1 MSENKGNKSLFLYTA
16 LIFFAAIVIVII
28 SFFSQIN
35 LEKKHNE
42 YVGEEAAKSIS
53 EKTAQLS
60 EENLILLETTKNLNN
75 QNTQLAEDKKELE
88 EKISELEKV
97 IKTNDE
103 LYRIF
108 ILTEDEKIDAAKEAF
123 GKIDANTVSGG
134 QKLFYEYL
142 NKELNK

>member
-108 ILTEDEKIDAAKEAF
+108 ILTEDKKIDAAKEAF